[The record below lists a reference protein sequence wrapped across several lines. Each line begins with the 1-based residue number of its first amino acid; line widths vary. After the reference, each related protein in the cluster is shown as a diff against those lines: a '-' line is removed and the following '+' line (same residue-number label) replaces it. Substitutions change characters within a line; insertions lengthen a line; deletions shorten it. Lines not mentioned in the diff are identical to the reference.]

1 MSLRTKLL
9 AFILVLTTIFLLAVS
24 GIGYWNA
31 KNQLTGD
38 INTEMGAIADLQV
51 QKLNAWLMD
60 KAKTI
65 EELAFVIQNTAPGD
79 VAPSYFTLNQNDKTV
94 TDIYMGFAADGK
106 FIHGAPS
113 PMPPGFDPRKRPWYQ
128 EAVKNDRL
136 TFSDP
141 YIDASTHKYCVSP
154 ALPIKDA
161 NGNVRGVVAMDIL
174 LQTLGD
180 IAQKVNLNGKGYAF
194 IMDRKG
200 TVLAHPDTNLVSTN
214 LLKNTQMK
222 NIAQQMLT
230 HGSGTLSYSIH
241 NKTNLMVYR
250 KVPSTGWILALTV
263 PENEVYAPLASLR
276 NTYLGLIFLAI
287 LIMSGLATLMARKI
301 TAPIRDLTDNARK
314 MAEGDLTAKAQ
325 VNGQDEI
332 AVLSQAFNQMGGNL
346 RHLVT
351 EISQTASY
359 LTDAAADMRNSAHEA
374 GQVSE
379 QIAVTITN
387 MAQDSSTQSDI
398 IQNSAHM
405 VNDMTQSVNVI
416 TANVTS
422 STRTAEQVR
431 EAVQMGNDAIASQTA
446 LMSNN
451 QRAAT
456 SANQAISDLSAKSTQ
471 IGQIVEAISSIAAQT
486 NLLALN
492 AAIEAAR
499 AGEHGRGFAVVAE
512 EVRKLAEQAG
522 NSSQEITSLIS
533 EIQVSTDQ
541 AVKEMAA
548 GSSVA
553 HELDKASQVSRA
565 SFEKINQSVNEF
577 VQQIRQISI
586 ESQQVDGK
594 TGEVSKS
601 IGKVA
606 SVSENSAAA
615 TEEVAAATEE
625 QTASVQA
632 IAHEAQKLLQQS
644 EKLKQLVTRFKV

>member
-9 AFILVLTTIFLLAVS
+9 AFILVLTSIFLIAVS

-31 KNQLTGD
+31 KNQLTSD
-38 INTEMGAIADLQV
+38 INKEMGHIADLQAH
-51 QKLNAWLMD
+51 KLDAWLMD

-65 EELAFVIQNTAPGD
+65 QELAFIIQNTAPGE
-79 VAPSYFTLNQNDKTV
+79 VAPSYFTLNKNDKTV

-106 FIHGAPS
+106 FIHGSSS
-113 PMPPGFDPRKRPWYQ
+113 PMPPGYDPRQRPWYQ

-141 YIDASTHKYCVSP
+141 YIDATTKKYCVSP
-154 ALPIKDA
+154 ALPVKDA

-180 IAQKVNLNGKGYAF
+180 IAQKANLDGKGYAF
-194 IMDRKG
+194 IMDTKG
-200 TVLAHPDTNLVSTN
+200 VVLAHPDSKLVSTN
-214 LLKNTQMK
+214 LLKNPQMK
-222 NIAQQMLT
+222 NIAQQMLKN
-230 HGSGTLSYSIH
+230 GNGTLQYTF
-241 NKTNLMVYR
+241 NGTQKLMVYR

-263 PENEVYAPLASLR
+263 PKNEVYAPLASLR
-276 NTYLGLIFLAI
+276 DTYLGVIFLAI
-287 LIMSGLATLMARKI
+287 LIMSGFATLLARKI

-314 MAEGDLTAKAQ
+314 MAEGDLTATAQ

-351 EISQTASY
+351 EISQMASY
-359 LTDAAADMRNSAHEA
+359 LTDAAADMRNSAEEA

-379 QIAVTITN
+379 QIATTITN
-387 MAQDSSTQSDI
+387 MAQDSTTQSDI

-405 VNDMTQSVNVI
+405 VNDMTQSVNII
-416 TANVTS
+416 TNNVTS

-431 EAVQMGNDAIASQTA
+431 EAVQMGNQAITSQTS
-446 LMSNN
+446 LMSDN
-451 QRAAT
+451 QRAAA
-456 SANQAISDLSAKSTQ
+456 SANLAISDLSAKSTQ

-522 NSSQEITSLIS
+522 NSSQEIAALIR

-553 HELDKASQVSRA
+553 QELEIASQLSRD
-565 SFEKINQSVNEF
+565 SFEKINQSVSEF
-577 VQQIRQISI
+577 VKQIQQISI

-644 EKLKQLVTRFKV
+644 EKLKQLITRFKV